1 MPDPTGRKNHRP
13 FHKEGVDKLSTPS
26 KSFQKMK
33 NLLFVLT
40 LFLVSTAAFQRAF
53 GETVALQNIEID
65 GKTHRYVILTL
76 PPPETTFGGK
86 TKVTYSFNN
95 TKVEATI
102 KTLPPNL
109 KSAVKDILTRR
120 SQSHQ
125 WSRILAEESAEAE
138 KILAEAQRLAE
149 EKGPQQETDTNQQT
163 RTSRPGKENKKRNM
177 NAMSKKELIQIPGIG
192 ERRAQIIWSSAQS
205 GNPIGNREH
214 LKIKLGVSEEMLDK
228 IETYLYY
235 GPKE

>member
-1 MPDPTGRKNHRP
+1 MRHFP
-13 FHKEGVDKLSTPS
+13 
-26 KSFQKMK
+26 
-33 NLLFVLT
+33 LLLA
-40 LFLVSTAAFQRAF
+40 LFLASTAAFERAF

-76 PPPETTFGGK
+76 PPPETTFGGN
-86 TKVTYSFNN
+86 TKVSYSFNN

-109 KSAVKDILTRR
+109 KSVVKDILSRR

-149 EKGPQQETDTNQQT
+149 EGKLKAAEESDGSSDKPPSNNPPKETAAAKPGHVNYQMAYSQARKAKLSGGKGKININTAT
-163 RTSRPGKENKKRNM
+163 KE
-177 NAMSKKELIQIPGIG
+177 ELMRIPGVG
-192 ERRAQIIWSSAQS
+192 ERRAWLIYNYRPIKNLEELMHRCSMSKKAAEKLEKHIIY
-205 GNPIGNREH
+205 GG
-214 LKIKLGVSEEMLDK
+214 SEE
-228 IETYLYY
+228 
-235 GPKE
+235 